1 MWKDGLFCTK
11 ITYFILLKLET
22 VLFTLL
28 KIVKVSKSTLNYTFR
43 GIFVKLVLFD
53 KLEKFDK
60 IDKLG
65 I

>member
-11 ITYFILLKLET
+11 ITYFNLLKLET
-22 VLFTLL
+22 VLFTLM

-43 GIFVKLVLFD
+43 VIFVKLVLFD